1 MTHQH
6 PKQFVW
12 TFNKVMIEL
21 NENVTHSFES
31 YNDDNGYPIIKDVMP
46 DWYKNNKGQLYLTS
60 TIWDCDNQTWDYKW
74 TDEFNRCVR
83 QMNYKNELL
92 NPIPLVFT
100 KSNEYD
106 PFADSDDESI
116 DDEPSKFGYFG
127 DWSET
132 DDDE

>member
-46 DWYKNNKGQLYLTS
+46 DWYKNDKGQLYLTS
-60 TIWDCDNQTWDYKW
+60 TIWDCDNPTWDYKW
-74 TDEFNRCVR
+74 TNEFNRCVR
-83 QMNYKNELL
+83 HMNKDSKDLRVFIDNDDNEFRY
-92 NPIPLVFT
+92 NTPAMMKI
-100 KSNEYD
+100 EYD

-116 DDEPSKFGYFG
+116 DE
-127 DWSET
+127 
-132 DDDE
+132 